1 MTNIECLSLSY
12 NLEKV
17 FLNQPPLSAKV
28 PHFRSKEIYFT
39 QTSFGAFTLFLK
51 SETKNI
57 FSGIDFFFFFYPL
70 CLIRIY
76 YLEVL
81 QVEVHIK
88 ISFDFQKNIYR
99 NAEGISII
107 LSWGSYHLGILLIK
121 HGSINKQIIEL
132 SREAVDLNHD
142 SCSFIF
148 VLTRQ

>member
-1 MTNIECLSLSY
+1 MNLEADDAAIDKTVTNIECLSLSY

-28 PHFRSKEIYFT
+28 PHFQSKEVYSP
-39 QTSFGAFTLFLK
+39 QTSGAFTLFLN

-57 FSGIDFFFFFYPL
+57 FSGIDFFFYPL

-88 ISFDFQKNIYR
+88 ISFDFQKK
-99 NAEGISII
+99 
-107 LSWGSYHLGILLIK
+107 HL
-121 HGSINKQIIEL
+121 Q
-132 SREAVDLNHD
+132 
-142 SCSFIF
+142 
-148 VLTRQ
+148 